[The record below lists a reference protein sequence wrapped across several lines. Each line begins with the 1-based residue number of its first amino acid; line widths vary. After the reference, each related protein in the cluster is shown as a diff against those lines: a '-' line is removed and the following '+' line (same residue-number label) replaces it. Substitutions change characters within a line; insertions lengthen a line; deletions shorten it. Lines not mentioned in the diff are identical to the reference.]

1 MKLSKLSRTF
11 HRWGSILILLPLM
24 IIIVSGIILQLKKE
38 FAFIQPPTQA
48 GTGSQLSISFDRIL
62 EVAKTVRQAEIAS
75 WDDIDRL
82 DVRPGKGM
90 VKVRGKNRWEIQ
102 IDAQTG
108 EVLQVAVRRS
118 DLIESIHDGTYFHDS
133 FKLWVFLPAGLI
145 LAVLA
150 LTGLHLFCFRILPSG
165 GSAGRNWLRATDP
178 APLISR

>member
-38 FAFIQPPTQA
+38 VAFIQPPTQA
-48 GTGSQLSISFDRIL
+48 GTGSRLSIGFDRIL
-62 EVAKTVRQAEIAS
+62 EVAKTVQQAEIAS

-133 FKLWVFLPAGLI
+133 FKLWVFLPAGLV

-150 LTGLHLFCFRILPSG
+150 ITGLHLFILPHLARRRQRRKKRDAS
-165 GSAGRNWLRATDP
+165 NWVK
-178 APLISR
+178 